1 MGILLLLIS
10 FMTASSLGFGQGPAF
25 QPPVNSNPNRKC
37 NIEGQAC
44 GASPAFRA
52 LGRTGG
58 ASLPC
63 CPDHKCKVNKA
74 EPFKR
79 WCVMTNPEK
88 RDQELLS
95 KAPPCCQ
102 NNPVVRANPK
112 CCGAVGGPANPSGC
126 KKIISNRVP
135 LWQ

>member
-10 FMTASSLGFGQGPAF
+10 FMTASSLGFRQGPAF
-25 QPPVNSNPNRKC
+25 HPPVNSNPNRKC
-37 NIEGQAC
+37 NIEGQAW

-79 WCVMTNPEK
+79 WCVMTNPK
-88 RDQELLS
+88 RGTKNCFPKLRHVARTTRLS
-95 KAPPCCQ
+95 EQ
-102 NNPVVRANPK
+102 TR
-112 CCGAVGGPANPSGC
+112 
-126 KKIISNRVP
+126 
-135 LWQ
+135 